1 MKMKPNSITILLA
14 DDSEIDRRLTR
25 EALVASKVLNTLYE
39 VEDGEQLMDYLTRSG
54 EYADPLTSPR
64 PGLILL
70 DLNMPRKNGREVLEE
85 IKSDEALRRIPVIV
99 LTTSSDEED
108 ILSSYDLG
116 VSSYITKPVTFS
128 ELVRIMRSFGEYWID
143 IVKIPTNDF

>member
-1 MKMKPNSITILLA
+1 
-14 DDSEIDRRLTR
+14 
-25 EALVASKVLNTLYE
+25 
-39 VEDGEQLMDYLTRSG
+39 MDYLTRSG